1 MKRNKLPTKVQEQQL
16 RKPNS
21 QVEVTEQGKNL
32 FLLSRTSCNH
42 SHIESST
49 QYRKTHWTMVKSLVW
64 QTEDKTAPGSE
75 EAR

>member
-32 FLLSRTSCNH
+32 KSNNRKISR
-42 SHIESST
+42 
-49 QYRKTHWTMVKSLVW
+49 
-64 QTEDKTAPGSE
+64 
-75 EAR
+75 